1 MTINL
6 SVCGDEKLILLVLS
20 NKRKTS
26 TNIYINKSNRNG
38 RFIAVLSVRLS
49 CNKRNRKKSYPD
61 KIEAKLLY
69 THVLENVFFIETFIT
84 CLILIVFSLFP
95 GKNDKAMHAFS
106 PNSDWVVQEK
116 NGFTYYLYLCS
127 KIGLGLLST
136 YYPVVFSYS
145 VQLARIDYEMVSFVA
160 PAAD

>member
-6 SVCGDEKLILLVLS
+6 SVCGDEKLILLVFS

-84 CLILIVFSLFP
+84 CLILIVFF
-95 GKNDKAMHAFS
+95 
-106 PNSDWVVQEK
+106 
-116 NGFTYYLYLCS
+116 
-127 KIGLGLLST
+127 I
-136 YYPVVFSYS
+136 
-145 VQLARIDYEMVSFVA
+145 VSR
-160 PAAD
+160 

>member
-1 MTINL
+1 M
-6 SVCGDEKLILLVLS
+6 
-20 NKRKTS
+20 
-26 TNIYINKSNRNG
+26 NKSNRNG

-106 PNSDWVVQEK
+106 PNSDWVVQDK
-116 NGFTYYLYLCS
+116 MILHTNFFVCS
-127 KIGLGLLST
+127 KIGLGLST
-136 YYPVVFSYS
+136 YLILKSYK
-145 VQLARIDYEMVSFVA
+145 
-160 PAAD
+160 

>member
-6 SVCGDEKLILLVLS
+6 SVFGDEKLILLVFS

-84 CLILIVFSLFP
+84 CLILIVFF
-95 GKNDKAMHAFS
+95 
-106 PNSDWVVQEK
+106 
-116 NGFTYYLYLCS
+116 
-127 KIGLGLLST
+127 I
-136 YYPVVFSYS
+136 
-145 VQLARIDYEMVSFVA
+145 VSR
-160 PAAD
+160 

>member
-6 SVCGDEKLILLVLS
+6 SVFGDEKLILLVLS

-84 CLILIVFSLFP
+84 CLILIVFF
-95 GKNDKAMHAFS
+95 
-106 PNSDWVVQEK
+106 
-116 NGFTYYLYLCS
+116 
-127 KIGLGLLST
+127 I
-136 YYPVVFSYS
+136 
-145 VQLARIDYEMVSFVA
+145 VSR
-160 PAAD
+160 

>member
-84 CLILIVFSLFP
+84 CLILIVFPLFP

-106 PNSDWVVQEK
+106 PNSDWVVQEMV
-116 NGFTYYLYLCS
+116 LCS

-145 VQLARIDYEMVSFVA
+145 VQLARIYYEMVSFVA